1 MTLLPVDYK
10 VMAKVLTIWLWGVM
24 ALVVSDVQTCGVD
37 GRPCGLPL
45 ALLSLDQEKAF
56 NRVSHRLFFLVL
68 QRMGFR
74 QGFLNWFHLLYTG
87 AESRVGLMGFIPGLW
102 LRLGGG
108 GGCPAGVPPLLHM
121 LMMLPSF

>member
-56 NRVSHRLFFLVL
+56 NRVSHRLFFFSWSCSVWGLGRVFSTGSICCTLV
-68 QRMGFR
+68 QR
-74 QGFLNWFHLLYTG
+74 
-87 AESRVGLMGFIPGLW
+87 
-102 LRLGGG
+102 
-108 GGCPAGVPPLLHM
+108 AG
-121 LMMLPSF
+121 SG